1 MVVIVTTNLSSQLP
15 GNYQPLE
22 FDDLVPLWTHVTY
35 DSTVVGHEIPNPRSI
50 GIEFDGYSHVFPSM
64 DTEVEPLIFEGFY
77 YKISRTIYDTDVS
90 GGLIEKIDL
99 SNGEIIWKQVFDL
112 RTQDRREFIGRT
124 LIKDDKLILIDL
136 DIITPDHPDV
146 PVPIVAYAG
155 FDTYGILKIR
165 EYDLQ
170 TGELVC
176 IDVADENDP
185 NVMLIRSAEE
195 YSTRIYMIDDSTFQV
210 IDYKNEY
217 QLDIAPYLLVD
228 TINRQGQYL
237 NSTDTIFS
245 SYQFDADWT
254 DTRRNKSLNVIID
267 EYTDEIVW
275 FDDYI
280 EGNFNQGDSKGRILK
295 IKNNELKKLEIPD
308 VFSKGSPQGLGLINI
323 TQDYYLVAAIIDADT
338 DDWTFYLIDKEDGS
352 IINYFE
358 ITGMKSFREP
368 QIGDNGS
375 LIFAQTNLS
384 LEGRPVQFFEK
395 NDSVL
400 ELVSEFGLL
409 DSDYLFTPIKIF
421 PLTNGN
427 YLVSGIQTE
436 APIGAPSHKGIFM
449 TDFLVTPENIGVE
462 TVSVNNIVTNEG
474 KFNVFPNPSKSMLN
488 IQSFANKDYNAII
501 VNSFGQTVKELS
513 IKEQSI
519 ISFDINNLISG
530 NYYVYFISNSDV
542 ETLPLIIV
550 N

>member
-35 DSTVVGHEIPNPRSI
+35 DSTIVGHDILNPRSV

-64 DTEVEPLIFEGFY
+64 DIEIEPLIYQGFY
-77 YKISRTIYDTDVS
+77 YKVSRTIYDTDVS

-308 VFSKGSPQGLGLINI
+308 VFSKGSPQGLGLVNI

>member
-35 DSTVVGHEIPNPRSI
+35 DSTIVGHDILNPRSV
-50 GIEFDGYSHVFPSM
+50 GIEFDGYSHLFPSM
-64 DTEVEPLIFEGFY
+64 DIEIEPLIYQGFY
-77 YKISRTIYDTDVS
+77 YKVSRTIYDTDVS

>member
-35 DSTVVGHEIPNPRSI
+35 DSTIVGHDILNPRSV

-64 DTEVEPLIFEGFY
+64 DIEIEPLIYQGFY
-77 YKISRTIYDTDVS
+77 YKVSRTIYDTDVS

-308 VFSKGSPQGLGLINI
+308 VFSKGSPQGLGL
-323 TQDYYLVAAIIDADT
+323 
-338 DDWTFYLIDKEDGS
+338 
-352 IINYFE
+352 
-358 ITGMKSFREP
+358 
-368 QIGDNGS
+368 
-375 LIFAQTNLS
+375 
-384 LEGRPVQFFEK
+384 
-395 NDSVL
+395 
-400 ELVSEFGLL
+400 
-409 DSDYLFTPIKIF
+409 
-421 PLTNGN
+421 GN

>member
-64 DTEVEPLIFEGFY
+64 DIEIEPLIYQGFY
-77 YKISRTIYDTDVS
+77 YKVSRTIYDTDVS